1 MQTNTETIERGRGK
15 NKHFWT
21 MDEDAA
27 LLESLHELYQS
38 SKWRGDS
45 GFKNGY
51 AIQLETMMEGK
62 LPGCGLKASP
72 HIESRIKT
80 LKSKYFALSEMLS
93 HRGFGWND
101 KQMMLICDKR
111 VYNEWVKSHR
121 EANGLYGKPFLHYET
136 LKEIYCKER
145 ASGANVRSSIDR
157 DDIQREDA
165 DQEDLDIVDLQS
177 NPVADVNAET
187 QVDGSGDYEVSFTQQ
202 PSSRRRKSAENSP
215 SVSNRKCR
223 VRIRVVEEM
232 GKSFGSMA
240 ASIATMA
247 QKLDNV
253 WSNDKE
259 VATMQA
265 KLDNELTKIQ
275 GLTELQVFRATNIL
289 ATKHDLLRVFF
300 SMSKERRRSYVFN
313 LLEYGL

>member
-1 MQTNTETIERGRGK
+1 M
-15 NKHFWT
+15 
-21 MDEDAA
+21 
-27 LLESLHELYQS
+27 
-38 SKWRGDS
+38 
-45 GFKNGY
+45 
-51 AIQLETMMEGK
+51 
-62 LPGCGLKASP
+62 
-72 HIESRIKT
+72 
-80 LKSKYFALSEMLS
+80 
-93 HRGFGWND
+93 
-101 KQMMLICDKR
+101 
-111 VYNEWVKSHR
+111 
-121 EANGLYGKPFLHYET
+121 
-136 LKEIYCKER
+136 KEIYCKER

-247 QKLDNV
+247 QKLDSV